1 MPERKKE
8 LDYFRIGKSY
18 GGSQRWMLDPWMH
31 IGGCAALTT
40 CDAFIELA
48 LHRNR
53 RELYPYDPSHITRK
67 DYRKFAMS
75 MKLYLRPRETGIKD
89 LQTYITG
96 VENYLEDT
104 EVSGITMNGIS
115 GEESYDMA
123 VEAICG
129 RIDAGIPVPYLML
142 KHQDKKF
149 SFFEWHWFLVT
160 GYEERESTLY
170 IKAATYGKEH
180 WLKLE
185 ELWNTGFEEK
195 GGVVLMEIE

>member
-1 MPERKKE
+1 M
-8 LDYFRIGKSY
+8 
-18 GGSQRWMLDPWMH
+18 
-31 IGGCAALTT
+31 
-40 CDAFIELA
+40 
-48 LHRNR
+48 
-53 RELYPYDPSHITRK
+53 
-67 DYRKFAMS
+67 
-75 MKLYLRPRETGIKD
+75 
-89 LQTYITG
+89 
-96 VENYLEDT
+96 
-104 EVSGITMNGIS
+104 
-115 GEESYDMA
+115 
-123 VEAICG
+123 
-129 RIDAGIPVPYLML
+129 PYLML